1 MKTQLPV
8 EDHVVSDSV
17 VEEGLH
23 HVVEEAED
31 AGVVDDVDPPHP
43 QRNEPD
49 MKPELGPQY
58 ATVCIFSIFIYR
70 FKKGLVFS
78 GSLALQELLE
88 SISCNDSSI

>member
-43 QRNEPD
+43 QRKRARHE
-49 MKPELGPQY
+49 
-58 ATVCIFSIFIYR
+58 T
-70 FKKGLVFS
+70 
-78 GSLALQELLE
+78 
-88 SISCNDSSI
+88 